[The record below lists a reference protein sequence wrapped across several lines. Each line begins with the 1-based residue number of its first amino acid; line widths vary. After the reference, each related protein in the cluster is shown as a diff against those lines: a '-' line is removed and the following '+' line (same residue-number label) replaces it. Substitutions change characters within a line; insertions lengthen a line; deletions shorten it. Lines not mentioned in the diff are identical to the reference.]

1 MYDAMVSVL
10 PSSVVRVCLCMIQ
23 LSREE
28 GLDPISYATQSVAFL
43 TSLTLGREFP
53 LTYGLD
59 CFATTGIGTVYPSG
73 APEFIPGLMWGSCS
87 SIFSFVCM
95 VCRSFFVL
103 LSFFPLDT
111 VSSVLLR
118 FTDSDS
124 LFGIFKLFL
133 FRDFKSRLSFL
144 ISVGR
149 IEHYC

>member
-1 MYDAMVSVL
+1 
-10 PSSVVRVCLCMIQ
+10 
-23 LSREE
+23 
-28 GLDPISYATQSVAFL
+28 
-43 TSLTLGREFP
+43 
-53 LTYGLD
+53 
-59 CFATTGIGTVYPSG
+59 
-73 APEFIPGLMWGSCS
+73 MWGSCS

-103 LSFFPLDT
+103 LSFFPLDI